1 MGITA
6 GGELALPSPARTA
19 GGKREIE
26 TGRNAAMAY
35 GLEQRTIAET
45 QAGSGAAAYRAW
57 RNLSPERRLAAVERT
72 LHPAADLGDGYPP
85 AL

>member
-1 MGITA
+1 
-6 GGELALPSPARTA
+6 
-19 GGKREIE
+19 
-26 TGRNAAMAY
+26 MAY